1 MNARLLTCS
10 LAPNPYSMTAHSCND
25 LKKNL
30 SLLKAKQRQRQRCYL
45 YRSLLVSAFASGIL
59 AIIMSYNWQIKAQ
72 SQVIVRGDRFL
83 AASAIFNLLQLS
95 YPQSIVSF
103 STQNIEERLQ
113 SIPAL
118 QSVRVTKALFPPSI
132 NIYLQEKIPVAT
144 ALSSGKV
151 GFLDSQGV
159 LLEPNLYDDRKTNFP
174 PTKIKVVNFQP
185 QYSKV
190 WSEIY
195 RLTVAYPSTDVKE
208 VRWDNAGNLFLRAKN
223 FRVILGSNRSLL
235 AKQFATLASFPDFT
249 TDKKLHNIAQIDLT
263 NPDTPF
269 LEQDTDTLSNNK

>member
-1 MNARLLTCS
+1 
-10 LAPNPYSMTAHSCND
+10 MTAHSRTD
-25 LKKNL
+25 LEKNL
-30 SLLKAKQRQRQRCYL
+30 SLLKAKQRQVQRCYL
-45 YRSLLVSAFASGIL
+45 YRSLLVSAFAGGIL

-72 SQVIVRGDRFL
+72 SQVIVQGNRFL

-95 YPQSIVSF
+95 YPQSIASF
-103 STQNIEERLQ
+103 PIQNVEEQLR

-118 QSVRVTKALFPPSI
+118 QSVRVTRTLFPPSI

-151 GFLDSQGV
+151 GFLDRQGV
-159 LLEPNLYDDRKTNFP
+159 WLEPNLYDYRKTNFP
-174 PTKIKVVNFQP
+174 LTKIKVVNFQP

-195 RLTVAYPSTDVKE
+195 RSIVAYPATDIKE
-208 VRWDNAGNLFLRAKN
+208 VRWDSAGNLFLIANN
-223 FRVILGSNRSLL
+223 FQVILGSNHSLL
-235 AKQFATLASFPDFT
+235 KKQFATLASFPDFT
-249 TDKKLHNIAQIDLT
+249 TNKKLHNIAQIDLT